1 MSLEHD
7 AMPEREKIE
16 QETNTKTLMDW
27 HDNAI
32 DLLDSL
38 KAQVAAHNLFEGYD
52 DEDDDGW
59 AFRAKT
65 KAGYVGTA
73 LRRIERRMVE
83 VGLDLPLTVGRKER
97 ERMHYLE
104 GIVGFLQRLCDR
116 NEIEHGTPPIVRT
129 KREDT

>member
-1 MSLEHD
+1 
-7 AMPEREKIE
+7 MPERSEIE
-16 QETNTKTLMDW
+16 QETSTKVLVDW

-38 KAQVAAHNLFEGYD
+38 KAQIAAHILFGVYD
-52 DEDDDGW
+52 DDDEAW

-73 LRRIERRMVE
+73 LRRIERRMVQ
-83 VGLDLPLTVGRKER
+83 VGLELPLTVGRKER

-104 GIVGFLQRLCDR
+104 GVVGFLQRLCDR

>member
-7 AMPEREKIE
+7 AMPERSEIE
-16 QETNTKTLMDW
+16 QETSTKVLVDW

-38 KAQVAAHNLFEGYD
+38 KAQIAAHILFGVYD
-52 DEDDDGW
+52 DDDEAW

-73 LRRIERRMVE
+73 LRRIERRMVQ
-83 VGLDLPLTVGRKER
+83 VGLELPLTVGRKER

-104 GIVGFLQRLCDR
+104 GVVGFLQRLCDR

>member
-7 AMPEREKIE
+7 AMPERSEIE
-16 QETNTKTLMDW
+16 QETSTKVLVDW

-38 KAQVAAHNLFEGYD
+38 KAQIAAHILFGVYD
-52 DEDDDGW
+52 DDDEAW

-73 LRRIERRMVE
+73 LRRIERRMVQI
-83 VGLDLPLTVGRKER
+83 GLELPLTVGRKER

-104 GIVGFLQRLCDR
+104 GVVGFLQRLCDR

>member
-1 MSLEHD
+1 VSLEHD
-7 AMPEREKIE
+7 AMPERSEIE
-16 QETNTKTLMDW
+16 QETSTKVLVDW

-38 KAQVAAHNLFEGYD
+38 KAQIAAHILFGVYD
-52 DEDDDGW
+52 DDDEAW

-73 LRRIERRMVE
+73 LRRIERRMVQI
-83 VGLDLPLTVGRKER
+83 GLELPLTVGRKER

-104 GIVGFLQRLCDR
+104 GVVGFLQRLCDR

>member
-7 AMPEREKIE
+7 AMPERSEIE
-16 QETNTKTLMDW
+16 QETSTKVLVDW

-38 KAQVAAHNLFEGYD
+38 KAQIAAHILFGVYD
-52 DEDDDGW
+52 DDDEAW

-73 LRRIERRMVE
+73 LRRIERRMVQI
-83 VGLDLPLTVGRKER
+83 GLELPLTVGRKER

-104 GIVGFLQRLCDR
+104 GVVGFLQRLCDR
-116 NEIEHGTPPIVRT
+116 NEIEHGTPAIVRT

>member
-1 MSLEHD
+1 MSLDHD
-7 AMPEREKIE
+7 TMPEREKIQ
-16 QETNTKTLMDW
+16 QETDAKVLMEW

-38 KAQVAAHNLFEGYD
+38 KSQVAAHNLFEDYE
-52 DEDDDGW
+52 DEDDDAW

-97 ERMHYLE
+97 QRMRYLE
-104 GIVGFLQRLCDR
+104 GLISFLQRLCDK
-116 NEIEHGTPPIVRT
+116 NGIEHGTTPIVRT
-129 KREDT
+129 KSEEL